1 MRFFSS
7 DANRS
12 GDEIALL
19 APDAVHISRVLRM
32 KAGDAVVIC
41 DDVGF
46 EHDCVLVSVSKD
58 RVLARIVQSRPYST
72 EPSVGVTVFAALSKG
87 ERFDFLIQKCVE
99 VGASAIVPF
108 ISEHCVARP
117 DERDYERKQARY
129 ARIALD
135 MLPSYRGYNPQA
147 QGSPAPKRCKALWMN
162 YLAESRWGDTLRVY
176 GEETAQGF
184 ILQGETAAGP
194 SFACR
199 GEYA

>member
-108 ISEHCVARP
+108 ISEH
-117 DERDYERKQARY
+117 
-129 ARIALD
+129 
-135 MLPSYRGYNPQA
+135 
-147 QGSPAPKRCKALWMN
+147 
-162 YLAESRWGDTLRVY
+162 
-176 GEETAQGF
+176 
-184 ILQGETAAGP
+184 
-194 SFACR
+194 
-199 GEYA
+199 